1 MNTEINSLD
10 KESVKKPEIRQSCL
24 IPKANGQLWKMG
36 AAPTTQTQPIFFL
49 FLRYLSTCPCP
60 LAVTLVTHV
69 VLKQLAERAGTLS
82 YLHALQILDFPGSVC
97 KTSGRFC
104 TACARNISAKRKK
117 KKKNR
122 TDFTWYIWSQVCWTW
137 LWSLLL
143 QKNKAS
149 HGPNIASLAVQSV
162 QDEWKKEHLMGQHWW
177 WRAVMQWDK
186 WPDECAWLWA
196 TQLPLQCLHW
206 VSDGAGA

>member
-1 MNTEINSLD
+1 
-10 KESVKKPEIRQSCL
+10 
-24 IPKANGQLWKMG
+24 MG

-117 KKKNR
+117 KKKTEQTLHDTSEAKCAERGCGPSCYKR
-122 TDFTWYIWSQVCWTW
+122 TKHHMDQT
-137 LWSLLL
+137 L
-143 QKNKAS
+143 
-149 HGPNIASLAVQSV
+149 PP
-162 QDEWKKEHLMGQHWW
+162 
-177 WRAVMQWDK
+177 
-186 WPDECAWLWA
+186 WPSSRCKMNGRKS
-196 TQLPLQCLHW
+196 T
-206 VSDGAGA
+206 